1 MAIFERRKII
11 SLCKDTKDFAI
22 LLQKRQNFSPFMQEK
37 EQKVSPIKQRIL
49 YFADTLGISKRAFY
63 DKIGVSRGT
72 LESKT
77 GATEDVV
84 AKFIAAYPGV
94 NINWL
99 ITGNGQMSNTS
110 QGEDL
115 YRVNNSASSKN
126 TPIAEGIPII
136 PFSAMAGYLSGE
148 MSINEDECERLY
160 VPGLKADFVIKISG
174 NSMEPLYFNGDYVA
188 CEKASLSDV
197 FFQWGKVYV
206 VDTKEGV
213 AIKRIGRGSE
223 KGEILLISENKA
235 YNPISMPVS
244 AIYHIALVKGVV
256 RIE

>member
-1 MAIFERRKII
+1 M
-11 SLCKDTKDFAI
+11 
-22 LLQKRQNFSPFMQEK
+22 NEK
-37 EQKVSPIKQRIL
+37 EEKISPVKQRIL
-49 YFADTLGISKRAFY
+49 HFVNTLDISKRAFY

-72 LESKT
+72 LESKS

-84 AKFIAAYPGV
+84 AKFIAAYPIV

-99 ITGNGQMSNTS
+99 ITGNGQMTNTQQS
-110 QGEDL
+110 KGL
-115 YRVNNSASSKN
+115 YSANDSMALKS
-126 TPIAEGIPII
+126 TPTTEGIPII

-206 VDTKEGV
+206 VDTKDGV

-223 KGEILLISENKA
+223 KNEILLISENKD
-235 YNPISMPVS
+235 YIPIPMPVS
-244 AIYHIALVKGVV
+244 AIHHIALVKGVI